1 MATLIPYGFDFNSM
15 KLIASFLSG
24 KKFSMKIH
32 LDYLDYIPPYLN
44 LIVGVP
50 QELILSP
57 LLFKIYMYDLFL
69 CDCESNIINYVDNTT
84 LYVCETNMDLILSKL
99 EKDPFTAFT
108 WFQNNYLKAN
118 SGKSHLLITFDNI
131 LHVNVGGIN
140 PV

>member
-24 KKFSMKIH
+24 KKISMKIH
-32 LDYLDYIPPYLN
+32 LDYLNYIPPYLN
-44 LIVGVP
+44 LIVSVP

-57 LLFKIYMYDLFL
+57 LLFKIYMCDLFL

-84 LYVCETNMDLILSKL
+84 LYVCEPNMDLILSKL